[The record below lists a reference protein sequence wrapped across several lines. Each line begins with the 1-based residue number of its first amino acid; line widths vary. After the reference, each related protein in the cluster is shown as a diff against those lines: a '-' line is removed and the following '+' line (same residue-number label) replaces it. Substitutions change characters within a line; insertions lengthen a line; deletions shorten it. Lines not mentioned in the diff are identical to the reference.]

1 MGLSENSGLGTSLDI
16 VEVSKTRGSCG
27 IRPPLFYKN
36 SKMKPLREQDM
47 DTQELSSGRYAREVL
62 LLGIGNILWA
72 DEGFGPRAAEAFNT
86 HYRLPAGAEI
96 MDGGTLGGWL
106 VNEICSTRRILVF
119 DCCDL
124 KAAPGTLRVLR
135 KDDIRIWSSTK
146 ISPHQT
152 GFNDLLATAAL
163 MGSSPEDIAVV
174 GIQPELLDDYGGSL
188 TETLKSRIPDSLE
201 AARGILAEWGFAP
214 QLRAPGEAVPPLT
227 FQSLS
232 IDAYE
237 SGRPDAREACRTGDE
252 RFLVR
257 AAGHASM
264 PEEV

>member
-1 MGLSENSGLGTSLDI
+1 
-16 VEVSKTRGSCG
+16 
-27 IRPPLFYKN
+27 
-36 SKMKPLREQDM
+36 M

>member
-1 MGLSENSGLGTSLDI
+1 
-16 VEVSKTRGSCG
+16 
-27 IRPPLFYKN
+27 
-36 SKMKPLREQDM
+36 M

-86 HYRLPAGAEI
+86 LYRLPEGAEI

-124 KAAPGTLRVLR
+124 KAAPGTLQVLR

-188 TETLKSRIPDSLE
+188 TETLKARIPDALE

-214 QLRAPGEAVPPLT
+214 QLRAPGEAVPPLS

>member
-1 MGLSENSGLGTSLDI
+1 MN
-16 VEVSKTRGSCG
+16 
-27 IRPPLFYKN
+27 
-36 SKMKPLREQDM
+36 
-47 DTQELSSGRYAREVL
+47 TQELSPGRYARDVL

-72 DEGFGPRAAEAFNT
+72 DEGFGPRAAEAFNSRF
-86 HYRLPAGAEI
+86 RLPEGAEV

-106 VNEICSTRRILVF
+106 VNEICSAKRILVF

-188 TETLKSRIPDSLE
+188 TETVKARIPEALE
-201 AARGILAEWGFAP
+201 AARGILSEWGFP
-214 QLRAPGEAVPPLT
+214 PVERTPGERVPPLS

-237 SGRPDAREACRTGDE
+237 SGRPDEAEACRTGDE

-257 AAGHASM
+257 PAGHASD
-264 PEEV
+264 PS

>member
-1 MGLSENSGLGTSLDI
+1 
-16 VEVSKTRGSCG
+16 
-27 IRPPLFYKN
+27 
-36 SKMKPLREQDM
+36 M

-252 RFLVR
+252 RFLGR

>member
-1 MGLSENSGLGTSLDI
+1 
-16 VEVSKTRGSCG
+16 
-27 IRPPLFYKN
+27 
-36 SKMKPLREQDM
+36 M
-47 DTQELSSGRYAREVL
+47 DTQNLSSGRGPRDVL

-72 DEGFGPRAAEAFNT
+72 DEGFGPRAAEAFNAR
-86 HYRLPAGAEI
+86 YRLPAGAEV

-106 VNEICSTRRILVF
+106 VNEICATKRILVF

-124 KAAPGTLRVLR
+124 KAEPGTLRVLR
-135 KDDIRIWSSTK
+135 RDDIRIWSSTK

-188 TETLKSRIPDSLE
+188 TETVKAKIPQALE
-201 AARGILAEWGFAP
+201 AAAAILAEWGFPPEA
-214 QLRAPGEAVPPLT
+214 RAPGEAVPSLS

-237 SGRPDAREACRTGDE
+237 SGRPAPAEACRTGDE

-257 AAGHASM
+257 AGGHACA
-264 PEEV
+264 PDED